1 MAAGGRARDRDRW
14 TRAVGW
20 LKVVLP
26 LAALVILSLTFLL
39 ARNINPEDAIPYA
52 DVDVEDRLREP
63 RMTAPEYSGTTGD
76 GAAITVTG
84 EEARPADAEAGRGG
98 TARVVFGTLE
108 TPDGARSDL
117 AAEAAAVDIA
127 EETVTFTGDVLLQN
141 TAGYSVRSQIMRAR
155 LDRTELRSLAPVEAE
170 GPAGRITA
178 DEMVLEQDPDR
189 AEGYVLV
196 FNGSVRL
203 LYHPEE

>member
-1 MAAGGRARDRDRW
+1 MAARDRARTADRW

-52 DVDVEDRLREP
+52 KVDVEERLREP
-63 RMTAPEYSGTTGD
+63 RMTTPEYSGTTGD

-84 EEARPADAEAGRGG
+84 EEARPANAETGAS
-98 TARVVFGTLE
+98 ARIVFGTLE
-108 TPDGARSDL
+108 TPDGARTDL
-117 AAEAAAVDIA
+117 AAQAGAVDIA
-127 EETVTFTGDVLLQN
+127 QETVTFTGDVMLESS
-141 TAGYSVRSQIMRAR
+141 AGYTVRSEAMRAR
-155 LDRTELRSLAPVEAE
+155 LDETELRSLAPVQAD

-178 DEMVLEQDPDR
+178 DELVLEQDPDR
-189 AEGYVLV
+189 ADSYVLV

-203 LYHPEE
+203 LYQPEE